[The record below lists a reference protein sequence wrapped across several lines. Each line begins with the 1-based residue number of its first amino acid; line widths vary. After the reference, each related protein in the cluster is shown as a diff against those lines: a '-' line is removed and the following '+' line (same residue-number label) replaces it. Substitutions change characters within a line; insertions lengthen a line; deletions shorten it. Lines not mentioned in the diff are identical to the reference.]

1 MKRLC
6 RAEALFPEV
15 IEKLPKIIVRNQID
29 ARTIADPLVLY
40 PLAVLFQAPLLLR
53 CYLQL

>member
-15 IEKLPKIIVRNQID
+15 IEKLQKE
-29 ARTIADPLVLY
+29 ALRTCKTTDYGPLTTDT
-40 PLAVLFQAPLLLR
+40 
-53 CYLQL
+53 